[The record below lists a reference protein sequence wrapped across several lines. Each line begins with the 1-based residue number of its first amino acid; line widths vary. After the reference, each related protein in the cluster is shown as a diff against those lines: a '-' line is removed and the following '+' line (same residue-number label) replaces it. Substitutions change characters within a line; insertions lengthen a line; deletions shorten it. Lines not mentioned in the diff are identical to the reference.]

1 MLDCM
6 VGDILLDD
14 KISTS
19 PLLGTEIERK
29 TNVLFI

>member
-19 PLLGTEIERK
+19 PLLGTEIEMSY
-29 TNVLFI
+29 